1 MAVQWFPGHMN
12 KARKK
17 ISEAMPEIDLVI
29 EVMDARLPFS
39 STNPLVDQL
48 RRNRPV
54 IKLLNKDDLA
64 DPDVTRQ
71 WVEYFSKQD
80 NTLALPLVAEDK
92 SQIKKVIALCKKIG
106 AARAERKQSI
116 RVMVMGIPNVGKSTL
131 INGLAGRY
139 VAKTGNEPAVTK
151 ANQMIDLKNG
161 IVLSDTPGIL
171 WPKFE
176 NEHSGYRLAASGA
189 VKDTAMEYREIAQY
203 TLGYLLK
210 AYPHLLKDRY
220 KMDPLPASG
229 PDALELLGRKRG
241 CLRPGGVIDLHKAA
255 ELCLHEMR
263 SGKIGRISLE
273 TPDMVADE
281 LAEIERL
288 RLAAIAAAEAAEAE
302 ARKGKRPQPGSAEA
316 EADAETRA
324 QAAAQSAEHHEEP
337 DNGQSDDQPR
347 PE

>member
-48 RRNRPV
+48 RRNKPV

-64 DPDVTRQ
+64 DPEITRL
-71 WVEYFSKQD
+71 WVEYFSQQE
-80 NTLALPLVAEDK
+80 NTTALPLVAEDK
-92 SQIKKVIALCKKIG
+92 SQLKKVITLCKKLG
-106 AARAERKQSI
+106 ASREERKQSI
-116 RVMVMGIPNVGKSTL
+116 RVMIMGIPNVGKSTL

-189 VKDTAMEYREIAQY
+189 VKDTAIEYQDIAQY
-203 TLGYLLK
+203 TMGYLLQ
-210 AYPHLLKDRY
+210 AYPDLLKQRY

-229 PDALELLGRKRG
+229 PEALETLGRKRG

-255 ELCLHEMR
+255 ELCLHELR

-273 TPDMVADE
+273 TPELVTAE
-281 LAEIERL
+281 LAAIEIQRQ
-288 RLAAIAAAEAAEAE
+288 AAIAAAKAAEEE
-302 ARKGKRPQPGSAEA
+302 ARKGKRPQQPQ
-316 EADAETRA
+316 ADAE
-324 QAAAQSAEHHEEP
+324 
-337 DNGQSDDQPR
+337 
-347 PE
+347 

>member
-64 DPDVTRQ
+64 DPAVTRQ
-71 WVEYFSKQD
+71 WVDYFSQQD
-80 NTLALPLVAEDK
+80 NTIALPLVAEDK
-92 SQIKKVIALCKKIG
+92 SQLKKVIALCKKLG

-189 VKDTAMEYREIAQY
+189 VKDTAIEYREIAQY
-203 TLGYLLK
+203 TMGYLLQ
-210 AYPHLLKDRY
+210 AYPDLLRQRY
-220 KMDPLPASG
+220 KMNPLPASG
-229 PDALELLGRKRG
+229 PDALELLGRNRG

-255 ELCLHEMR
+255 ELCLHELR

-273 TPDMVADE
+273 TPDLVAEE
-281 LAEIERL
+281 LKEIERQ
-288 RLAAIAAAEAAEAE
+288 RIAAIAAAEAAEAE
-302 ARKGKRPQPGSAEA
+302 ARKGKRTPRPTEDAAAST
-316 EADAETRA
+316 DAESRHEA
-324 QAAAQSAEHHEEP
+324 ADSSAAPQASDDSVEP
-337 DNGQSDDQPR
+337 DPSR
-347 PE
+347 

>member
-48 RRNRPV
+48 RRNKPV

-64 DPDVTRQ
+64 DPEITRL
-71 WVEYFSKQD
+71 WIEYFSQQE
-80 NTLALPLVAEDK
+80 NTTALPLVAEDK
-92 SQIKKVIALCKKIG
+92 SQLKKVITLCKKLG
-106 AARAERKQSI
+106 ASREERKQSI
-116 RVMVMGIPNVGKSTL
+116 RVMIMGIPNVGKSTL

-189 VKDTAMEYREIAQY
+189 VKDTAIEYQDIAQY
-203 TLGYLLK
+203 TMGYLLK
-210 AYPHLLKDRY
+210 AYPDLLKQRY

-229 PDALELLGRKRG
+229 PEALETLGRKRG

-255 ELCLHEMR
+255 ELCLHELR

-273 TPDMVADE
+273 TPELVAAE
-281 LAEIERL
+281 LAVIEIQRQ
-288 RLAAIAAAEAAEAE
+288 AAIAAAKAAEEE
-302 ARKGKRPQPGSAEA
+302 ARKGKRPQQPQ
-316 EADAETRA
+316 ADAE
-324 QAAAQSAEHHEEP
+324 
-337 DNGQSDDQPR
+337 
-347 PE
+347 

>member
-48 RRNRPV
+48 RRNKPV

-64 DPDVTRQ
+64 DPDVTRL
-71 WVEYFSKQD
+71 WVEYFSQQE
-80 NTLALPLVAEDK
+80 NTTALPLVAEDK
-92 SQIKKVIALCKKIG
+92 SQLKKVITLCKKLG
-106 AARAERKQSI
+106 ASREERKQSI
-116 RVMVMGIPNVGKSTL
+116 RVMIMGIPNVGKSTL

-189 VKDTAMEYREIAQY
+189 VKDTAIEYQDIAQY
-203 TLGYLLK
+203 TMGYLLK
-210 AYPHLLKDRY
+210 AYPDLLKQRY

-229 PDALELLGRKRG
+229 PEALETLGRKRG

-255 ELCLHEMR
+255 ELCLHELR

-273 TPDMVADE
+273 TPELVA
-281 LAEIERL
+281 AE
-288 RLAAIAAAEAAEAE
+288 LAAIEIQRQAALAAAKAAEEE
-302 ARKGKRPQPGSAEA
+302 ARKGKRPQQPR
-316 EADAETRA
+316 ADA
-324 QAAAQSAEHHEEP
+324 
-337 DNGQSDDQPR
+337 D
-347 PE
+347 